1 MYSNKRAK
9 MENMMGKLKQLMIEE
24 QDDLDAMMEEAHYW
38 MLVDNV
44 AQWLVEHK
52 STYILEDIQK
62 KALSFYESAFRDQN
76 KGR

>member
-1 MYSNKRAK
+1 
-9 MENMMGKLKQLMIEE
+9 MGKMKQIAIEQQE
-24 QDDLDAMMEEAHYW
+24 DIDAMMEESHYW

-62 KALSFYESAFRDQN
+62 KALQMYEQAFRDN
-76 KGR
+76 KGK

>member
-1 MYSNKRAK
+1 
-9 MENMMGKLKQLMIEE
+9 MGKMKQIAIEQQE
-24 QDDLDAMMEEAHYW
+24 DIDAMMEEAHYW

-62 KALSFYESAFRDQN
+62 KALQMYEQAFRDN
-76 KGR
+76 RGK